1 MKFSKVS
8 SRLLSLLIL
17 FGILAAS
24 VGTSAVAES
33 NSASQRLQVS
43 RYIVLLSDANREDVG
58 ATAAALTKQ
67 YGGQIQHVYDI
78 AVRGFSIAMPEAGA
92 LRLAR
97 DPRVRLVEKDS
108 VATVMGVQSGNEIQ
122 WALDRIDQRSQPLDG
137 LYEYTKT
144 GAGVNAYVIDG
155 GINYSQNGSAGNA
168 DLSGRLTHG
177 FTVAHNTAG
186 PVYHDYFATVGNLK
200 GHGTSVA
207 SILAGSLYGV
217 AKGARIINVRVVPL
231 DGPMT
236 ASNIIAGI
244 NFAVGHHLQNPGPAV
259 ATLCLGAP
267 NTAAVEQAI
276 VNAIDSGIV
285 FVIPA
290 QQREYPDL
298 FTMTGAEA
306 CYTFPARLG
315 NIAYANPTVVNSNNR
330 TTITVGAT
338 ASNDRR
344 HMAYAFA
351 EGAWSS
357 NYGSCIDIFA
367 PGKSVKAWTA
377 FGPGG
382 FAGTSAATPFVA
394 GVVALYL
401 EGKTAYDP
409 NEVEEVLKR
418 NATANILTDIGPGSP
433 NLLIYSRVDEWQ

>member
-1 MKFSKVS
+1 MNFPKVS
-8 SRLLSLLIL
+8 SLSLLIL
-17 FGILAAS
+17 FGILAHPS
-24 VGTSAVAES
+24 VETSSIAES
-33 NSASQRLQVS
+33 NSPRVN
-43 RYIVLLSDANREDVG
+43 RYIVLLSDKTRGDVG

-67 YGGQIQHVYDI
+67 YGGQIHHVYDF
-78 AVRGFSIAMPEAGA
+78 AVRGFSIEVPETGA
-92 LRLAR
+92 LRIAR
-97 DPRVRLVEKDS
+97 DPRVKLLEKDS
-108 VATVMGVQSGNEIQ
+108 VATVMGAQSGTEIQ

-137 LYEYTKT
+137 VYEYTKT
-144 GAGVNAYVIDG
+144 GAGVHAYVIDG
-155 GINYSQNGSAGNA
+155 GINFSQNGSAGTA
-168 DLSGRLTHG
+168 DISGRLTHG

-186 PVYHDYFATVGNLK
+186 PVYFDYFATVGNKK

-207 SILAGSLYGV
+207 SILAGTLYGV
-217 AKGARIINVRVVPL
+217 AKGARIVNVRIVPE

-236 ASNIIAGI
+236 ASNVIAGI
-244 NFAVGHHLQNPGPAV
+244 NFAVGHHQQNPGPAV
-259 ATLCLGAP
+259 ATLCLGVP

-285 FVIPA
+285 FVLPA
-290 QQREYPDL
+290 QQRGYPDL
-298 FTMTGAEA
+298 FTMTGAETCHA
-306 CYTFPARLG
+306 FPARLG
-315 NIAYANPTVVNSNNR
+315 NIDYSSPFVVNVNRR

-344 HMAYAFA
+344 QLAYIYA
-351 EGAWSS
+351 EGQWSS
-357 NYGSCIDIFA
+357 NYGPCIDIFA

-401 EGKTAYDP
+401 EGKTTYDP
-409 NEVEEVLKR
+409 NEVEEILKR

-433 NLLIYSRVDEWQ
+433 NLLVYSRVDEWQ